1 MFTPPR
7 SSSLF
12 IICAIAVLF
21 TTPALATV
29 INVNFSGTVASG
41 SPSVYTVG
49 TSFTLPTGFT
59 NASLTV
65 DSLDV
70 DDRGVLQLN
79 GTSISNG
86 GIFGPGA
93 GSMTMF
99 PAGPNDPFT
108 FTFGNGIQN
117 LLITVGFLEGLNT
130 LSLIVNDTNSGI
142 FGAPLAGGV
151 NISSYA
157 VVASVSFDPV
167 ANGVPEPASLALL
180 GIGLAGFAA
189 ARRRK
194 TS

>member
-151 NISSYA
+151 NISGYA